1 MSLKDIIKHRYS
13 KLAMGGIT
21 LAGTAWGLGEGLD
34 TLAEL
39 YKNISPEPA
48 LGYTIT
54 KAMSYMEKGTSLL
67 IIPVYAGILNRLY
80 KK

>member
-34 TLAEL
+34 HLAEL
-39 YKNISPEPA
+39 YKNISPEPT
-48 LGYTIT
+48 LDYTII
-54 KAMSYMEKGTSLL
+54 KAMSYVEKGTSLL
-67 IIPVYAGILNRLY
+67 ITPVYGAIARRLY